1 MITFLYI
8 LAFIGF
14 VWLGLCALPAGME
27 ARMPMPYLIALT
39 PFLWV
44 PLVIFAGIGAWQH
57 EWGVV
62 SLLLVA
68 ALMTSSQ
75 RISYW
80 GTGIKPQ
87 STQDTS
93 RETGRETS
101 HTPTA
106 KDTKQTGNSQK
117 TSDSTTTAATDASQS
132 AQSSITPS
140 PSSATRETARET
152 LPPQFA
158 VMTLN
163 CRYGRADADDIVE
176 NVRTRGIDVLALQEV
191 SDDLIARLDAAG
203 VGTLLPYRQSG
214 EPKDSDNGGYNVIFS
229 RYEPAAAVP
238 NVVAIPAADV
248 PAITLRLA
256 GEDGGAHTA
265 SRFSGDRSAD
275 SNDDNDG
282 NGSDTYGNA
291 AGNDSG
297 VGNTDRGAVNT
308 ADSVAAS
315 TANGTAGHAPERTVT
330 FCSAHP
336 KSPMRGCADWSA
348 GILGLRAIAGAKV
361 IGDRN
366 IAVVMGDLNSSTDHP
381 SFRALLKGGFKDAN
395 LTQGT
400 GPHLTFPSW
409 LRWPRI
415 ELDHILFTRGLKPSG
430 VESFVV
436 KDTDHL
442 ALVATLS
449 LR

>member
-1 MITFLYI
+1 MTTFLYI

-14 VWLGLCALPAGME
+14 IWLGLCALPAGME

-87 STQDTS
+87 STRDTS
-93 RETGRETS
+93 RETRRETP
-101 HTPTA
+101 HVPTA
-106 KDTKQTGNSQK
+106 KDAKQAGNSQE
-117 TSDSTTTAATDASQS
+117 TNDSAAPALTEISQS
-132 AQSSITPS
+132 TSSSMAS
-140 PSSATRETARET
+140 PPPPETRETDRET

-163 CRYGRADADDIVE
+163 CRYGRADADDIAE

-229 RYEPAAAVP
+229 RCEPAAAVP
-238 NVVAIPAADV
+238 NVIAIPAADV
-248 PAITLRLA
+248 PAVTLRLA
-256 GEDGGAHTA
+256 DEDGGAHTA
-265 SRFSGDRSAD
+265 PQCGGDGSAD
-275 SNDDNDG
+275 SNDG

-291 AGNDSG
+291 AGNDSA

-308 ADSVAAS
+308 ANGTAAS

-336 KSPMRGCADWSA
+336 KSPMRGCEDWSA

-381 SFRALLKGGFKDAN
+381 SFRALLKGGFKDAS

>member
-80 GTGIKPQ
+80 GTGIKPH
-87 STQDTS
+87 STRDTS
-93 RETGRETS
+93 RETGRETP
-101 HTPTA
+101 HTPIA
-106 KDTKQTGNSQK
+106 KDTKQAGNSQK
-117 TSDSTTTAATDASQS
+117 TNDFITSAVTDAIQS
-132 AQSSITPS
+132 AQSSIDSS

-163 CRYGRADADDIVE
+163 CRYGRADADDIVA

-214 EPKDSDNGGYNVIFS
+214 EPKGSDNGGYNVIFS

-256 GEDGGAHTA
+256 GEDGGTHTA
-265 SRFSGDRSAD
+265 SRFGGDESAD
-275 SNDDNDG
+275 GNDG

-297 VGNTDRGAVNT
+297 VGNTDRGAANT
-308 ADSVAAS
+308 ANSTAAS

-336 KSPMRGCADWSA
+336 KSPMRGCEDWSA
-348 GILGLRAIAGAKV
+348 GILGLRSIAGAKV
-361 IGDRN
+361 IGDHN

-381 SFRALLKGGFKDAN
+381 SFRALLKGGFKDAS

-415 ELDHILFTRGLKPSG
+415 ELDHILFTQGLKPSG